1 MDPVSKAQ
9 QLPSRSRKANATSF
23 KAGHPYRFPPG
34 ISGNPSGRPKTAYIT
49 KRWSRL
55 FRKKAI
61 QQEVDE
67 ITMDILRQRRMSAV
81 LLLREVMERLEG
93 KVTQEVEITGHL
105 TLESVLEAKKKA
117 CK

>member
-1 MDPVSKAQ
+1 MDPVSRAQ
-9 QLPSRSRKANATSF
+9 QGNKGNSTSF
-23 KAGHPYRFPPG
+23 KPGHPHRFAPG

-55 FRKKAI
+55 FRKRAVQK
-61 QQEVDE
+61 EVDE

-81 LLLREVMERLEG
+81 LLLREIMERLEG
-93 KVTQEVEITGHL
+93 KVTQEVEISGHL

-117 CK
+117 GK